1 VHIDCAEA
9 KEQKRMSNTIGVG
22 LVGYKFMGKA
32 HSNGYRQ
39 VAAFFPD
46 VALRPVMRAICGR
59 DEAAVRAAAAQ
70 FGCRATILV

>member
-1 VHIDCAEA
+1 
-9 KEQKRMSNTIGVG
+9 MSNTIGVG

-46 VALRPVMRAICGR
+46 VALRPAKSRPEAISIAER
-59 DEAAVRAAAAQ
+59 QAV
-70 FGCRATILV
+70 